1 MNIILWTNSEDHKSN
16 FSDSVTVEDCLLGS
30 GLNEPTVHWEA
41 VETYQEAK
49 LLYEKLLTKKSTYSV
64 SICNAIRSTEPHYI
78 KDRNIFKNIMSFC
91 TQGFPRDGEVE

>member
-16 FSDSVTVEDCLLGS
+16 FSD
-30 GLNEPTVHWEA
+30 HWEA